1 MATWKKVLVE
11 GALVNVNGIQISG
24 SSVFAT
30 AAELNQLD
38 GVSVGGTSTG
48 DIVTIDGTQTLTNKS
63 IAASQLTGT
72 IANARLDQQLQDV
85 AGLAVTDGN
94 IIVGNGTNFVAESGA
109 TARTSLGLTI
119 GTDVQAYDAQLAD
132 IAGLTPTDG
141 NIIVGDGTNFVAESG
156 ATARASLGLTIGTDV
171 QAYDADLAT
180 YAGLTPTALGQNFI
194 TGSTAAGLRERLDL
208 STTDNV
214 EFAEVTGSNGLF
226 SGTITANAFAG
237 DGSLLTGVPAGS
249 INIESFTDGTSV
261 TIASDDKILFSD
273 AGTEKYANISQ
284 LTPGLSD
291 ATTAAK
297 GIASFATADFTVSS
311 GAVSIKTGGVSNGQ
325 LAGSIADSKLDTI
338 STADKVS
345 LAALDIDGATAL
357 GAAPDGADL
366 IPIDDGAGGTNK
378 SMTVSNLETYMQ
390 NNLTFTTNTDVDVSA
405 GNLQTR
411 LSGLTGNTTIGGD
424 GVVISGNLTVQGTRT
439 EQQVANLNVE
449 DQLILVNSGSSTAGD
464 YSGLV
469 FGGSGGTAMSGSALL
484 WAGSYNSNDGRL
496 GVAHTQAA
504 SAIPTG
510 VDYYVAGVL
519 VGTEAEAQSAL
530 MDHPGNI
537 RVESDEIYIYV

>member
-72 IANARLDQQLQDV
+72 IDNARLDQQLQDV

-132 IAGLTPTDG
+132 IAGLTPSDG

-208 STTDNV
+208 STADNV
-214 EFAEVTGSNGLF
+214 EFAQITGSF
-226 SGTITANAFAG
+226 FKG
-237 DGSLLTGVPAGS
+237 DGSGLTNVPAGS
-249 INIESFTDGTSV
+249 INIESFTDGTGAV
-261 TIASDDKILFSD
+261 IAGTDKILFSD
-273 AGTEKYANISQ
+273 DGTEKYAQVSQ
-284 LTPGLSD
+284 LTRGLED
-291 ATTAAK
+291 ATTTAK
-297 GIASFATADFTVSS
+297 GVASFVTDDFSVTS

-325 LAGSIADSKLDTI
+325 LAGSIADSKLSTI
-338 STADKVS
+338 SSANKVS

-366 IPIDDGAGGTNK
+366 IPVDDGAGGTNK

-390 NNLTFTTNTDVDVSA
+390 NNLTFTTNTDTDVSA
-405 GNLQTR
+405 ANLKTR

-449 DQLILVNSGSSTAGD
+449 DQLILVNSGSSTAAD
-464 YSGLV
+464 FSGLV

-504 SAIPTG
+504 SAVPTG

-519 VGTEAEAQSAL
+519 EGTESEAATAL

-537 RVESDEIYIYV
+537 RIENSEIFIYV